1 MKLLTAALL
10 LASLVFLVHGGE
22 ALYDAAVNRQPVTVT
37 CDQFVRQRPS
47 ALWLRV
53 TGCDID
59 YLNAGYR
66 ESSGRLDELFL
77 PIRPP
82 SQPPTSPVTLV
93 VATSEPQVLAVA
105 GTAIGN
111 NRQPDHDA
119 YVGMMRRIVTMLRA
133 SKEVEGYA
141 RSGFIER
148 LQTRRALAGLAAPLG
163 PDFVV
168 LDLHAR
174 PSFVRPGIEAGI
186 GLGLLLVSI
195 PWLRARTGRAAVP
208 IEEPSAGTV
217 DDRFA
222 EGDLALDAQSDAG
235 REPPVALLS
244 RRLPSMMLLNL
255 GPSAGVSEL
264 ESAPPLGPRDQVRGQ
279 IGAVLGATEAA
290 QDGRVTVGG
299 PGWLLAF
306 DLGQEDQVWTITV
319 EARGSD
325 GSIGALERIAR
336 ETGWR
341 IFVPKLG
348 NFVDPA
354 ALENVQRP

>member
-1 MKLLTAALL
+1 MTKLLPAALL

-22 ALYDAAVNRQPVTVT
+22 ALYDAAVNRQPVMVT
-37 CDQFVRQRPS
+37 CDQFVGQRPS

-77 PIRPP
+77 PVRPP
-82 SQPPTSPVTLV
+82 LQLSTSPVTLV
-93 VATSEPQVLAVA
+93 VATSDPQVLAIA

-111 NRQPDHDA
+111 NRQPDQDA
-119 YVGMMRRIVTMLRA
+119 YVGMMQRIVTMLRA

-208 IEEPSAGTV
+208 IEEPSAG
-217 DDRFA
+217 
-222 EGDLALDAQSDAG
+222 SDSG
-235 REPPVALLS
+235 REPPIELPS
-244 RRLPSMMLLNL
+244 RRLPSVMLLNL

-264 ESAPPLGPRDQVRGQ
+264 ESAPPLGFRDQVRGQ

-325 GSIGALERIAR
+325 ESIGALERLAR

-354 ALENVQRP
+354 ALEDVQRP

>member
-22 ALYDAAVNRQPVTVT
+22 ALYHAAVNRQPVTVT

-93 VATSEPQVLAVA
+93 VATSDPQVLAIA

-111 NRQPDHDA
+111 NRQPDQDA

-195 PWLRARTGRAAVP
+195 PWLRARTGNAAVP
-208 IEEPSAGTV
+208 IEEPPAG
-217 DDRFA
+217 
-222 EGDLALDAQSDAG
+222 SDSG
-235 REPPVALLS
+235 REPPIELPS
-244 RRLPSMMLLNL
+244 RRLPSVMLLNL

-279 IGAVLGATEAA
+279 IGAILGATESA

-325 GSIGALERIAR
+325 GSIGALERLAR

-348 NFVDPA
+348 NFVDPT
-354 ALENVQRP
+354 ALEDVQRP